1 MEYFYNTSNEIKS
14 YKDFMVEEKITETEG
29 GNKRYYFIVS
39 EPETYRLFKL
49 EVGKTTFNIY
59 DEGHY
64 LD

>member
-1 MEYFYNTSNEIKS
+1 
-14 YKDFMVEEKITETEG
+14 MVEEKITETEG

-59 DEGHY
+59 DEGQY

>member
-1 MEYFYNTSNEIKS
+1 MEYFYDTSNEIKS

-29 GNKRYYFIVS
+29 GNKKYYFIVS

-59 DEGHY
+59 DEGQY